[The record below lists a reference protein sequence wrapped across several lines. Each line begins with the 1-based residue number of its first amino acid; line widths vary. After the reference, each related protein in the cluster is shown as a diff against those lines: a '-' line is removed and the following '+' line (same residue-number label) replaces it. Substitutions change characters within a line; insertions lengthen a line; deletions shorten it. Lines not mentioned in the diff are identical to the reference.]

1 MAITRIG
8 PNQSINLASNIT
20 GTLPVGNGG
29 IGIASGTTDQ
39 FLKFTGTT
47 TLASAAD
54 NAGGLVLIS
63 NNTIPGGG
71 GEIDITNQFSSSY
84 VNYRIIGSG
93 INMATD
99 NTQLRMRTLKE
110 SDDSQENASSYNYS
124 IVGQRGAGNPVDDG
138 GVNAAEYVIISNAA
152 STGQSINFDM
162 TIYKPFV
169 SGNYTS
175 FTHICGGRRS
185 GGDGHMT
192 SGGGY
197 LNQTTQYSGIK
208 FYFSSGTISAGNII
222 VFGIKDS

>member
-1 MAITRIG
+1 MAITRLGGANAI
-8 PNQSINLASNIT
+8 S
-20 GTLPVGNGG
+20 GTIPVANGG

-63 NNTIPGGG
+63 NTTISSAGV
-71 GEIDITNQFSSSY
+71 IDITDQFTSSY

-99 NTQLRMRTLKE
+99 NTQFRMRTLKD
-110 SDDSQENASSYNYS
+110 SDDSSEDSSQYNYS

-138 GVNAAEYVIISNAA
+138 GVNAQEYVIISNAA